1 VINLKNKVMKKIVF
15 VLVMVLTLI
24 SCKTDDK
31 KAGVTNKTAE
41 TAEIPFLAVGEFD
54 VKAGEFVNKEVK
66 VQGIVDHV
74 CKHSGKKILL
84 VSDEGNIHITAE
96 ERFDAALT
104 GSEIAFNGIV
114 VEERIDESY
123 CLKMEEDNIKSHSE
137 GATNNELFETKKKN
151 IQAYRDQMKA
161 ENTDHISLYTLKYVS
176 HSVVE

>member
-1 VINLKNKVMKKIVF
+1 MKKIVF
-15 VLVMVLTLI
+15 VLAMVIAVI
-24 SCKTDDK
+24 SCKTEVN
-31 KAGVTNKTAE
+31 KAESAE
-41 TAEIPFLAVGEFD
+41 KSAEIPFLAIGEFD

-84 VSDEGNIHITAE
+84 VSDEGDIHITAD
-96 ERFDAALT
+96 ERFDATLT

-137 GATNNELFETKKKN
+137 GASNEEQFKAKKKH
-151 IQAYRDQMKA
+151 IQTYRDQMKA

-176 HSVVE
+176 HSVIE

>member
-1 VINLKNKVMKKIVF
+1 MKKIIF
-15 VLVMVLTLI
+15 VLVMVLAII

-31 KAGVTNKTAE
+31 KAGDTNK
-41 TAEIPFLAVGEFD
+41 TAEIPFLAIGEFD

-104 GSEIAFNGIV
+104 GSEITFNGIV

-137 GATNNELFETKKKN
+137 GASNEEQFEAKKKH
-151 IQAYRDQMKA
+151 IQTYRDQMKA

-176 HSVVE
+176 HSIVE

>member
-1 VINLKNKVMKKIVF
+1 MKKIVF
-15 VLVMVLTLI
+15 LLVMALAVI

-31 KAGVTNKTAE
+31 KLESAE
-41 TAEIPFLAVGEFD
+41 ITAEIPLLAIGEFD

-84 VSDEGNIHITAE
+84 VSDKGDIHINSE

-104 GSEIAFNGIV
+104 GSEIAFTGIV
-114 VEERIDESY
+114 VEEIIDESY
-123 CLKMEEDNIKSHSE
+123 CLKMEDDNIKSHSE
-137 GATNNELFETKKKN
+137 GASNAAQFEAKKKH
-151 IQAYRDQMKA
+151 IQTYRDQMKA

-176 HSVVE
+176 HFVVE

>member
-1 VINLKNKVMKKIVF
+1 MKKIIF
-15 VLVMVLTLI
+15 VLVMALAII

-31 KAGVTNKTAE
+31 KAGDTNKT
-41 TAEIPFLAVGEFD
+41 TEIPFLAIGEFD

-84 VSDEGNIHITAE
+84 VSDEGDIHITAE

-137 GATNNELFETKKKN
+137 GVTNNELFEAKKKH
-151 IQAYRDQMKA
+151 IQTYRDQMKA
-161 ENTDHISLYTLKYVS
+161 ENIDHISNYTLKYVS